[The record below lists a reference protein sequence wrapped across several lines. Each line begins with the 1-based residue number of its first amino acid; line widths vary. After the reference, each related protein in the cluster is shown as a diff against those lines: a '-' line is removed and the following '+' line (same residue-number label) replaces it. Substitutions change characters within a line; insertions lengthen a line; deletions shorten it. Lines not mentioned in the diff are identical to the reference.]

1 MDDIGKCIFQML
13 VDVFSVYIKIEAGE
27 DGTVEKVRPKPVEIH
42 KTIGKRRD
50 YRIHLDWCRILKMR
64 LDTMNLY
71 IFVNFNRVVPNCGA
85 VTSTTG
91 ISLLL
96 KGVNG

>member
-1 MDDIGKCIFQML
+1 ML
-13 VDVFSVYIKIEAGE
+13 VDVFSVFIKKETGE

-50 YRIHLDWCRILKMR
+50 HRIHLDWCRILINETR
-64 LDTMNLY
+64 HTEFIN
-71 IFVNFNRVVPNCGA
+71 IFVSFNRVVPNCGV

-91 ISLLL
+91 ICLLL